1 MCIQLQ
7 QIVFEGHGGC
17 RDLFAAKLSLD
28 DSVVVVQRHEY
39 ILQVIVSDG
48 ESVGFHL
55 GLQIACRTYFGAY
68 GCTVLYVE
76 TGSGEGKQVLH
87 VIAYKFGLI

>member
-1 MCIQLQ
+1 MIVERISGSDSVLVCVQLQ
-7 QIVFEGHGGC
+7 EVVLEGHGGC

-48 ESVGFHL
+48 ESV
-55 GLQIACRTYFGAY
+55 
-68 GCTVLYVE
+68 
-76 TGSGEGKQVLH
+76 
-87 VIAYKFGLI
+87 